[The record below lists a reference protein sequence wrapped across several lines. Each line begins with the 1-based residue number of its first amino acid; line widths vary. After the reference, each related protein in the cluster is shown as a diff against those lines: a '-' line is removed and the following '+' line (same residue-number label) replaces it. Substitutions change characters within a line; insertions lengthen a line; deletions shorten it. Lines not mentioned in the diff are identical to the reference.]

1 MILFLSIFYDVG
13 TTFKILFEL
22 RPYKIFY
29 SHMYRQNRTI
39 KQLNFHILP
48 MYIYLLLMQ
57 RPNGFN
63 QEKTTNHSPT
73 LIQRTIQLKSHC
85 IIASTSAEVIGALQH

>member
-1 MILFLSIFYDVG
+1 MYVG
-13 TTFKILFEL
+13 YLKKRTEL
-22 RPYKIFY
+22 THSTIFY
-29 SHMYRQNRTI
+29 SKMYKRNRTI

-57 RPNGFN
+57 IPNVFN
-63 QEKTTNHSPT
+63 QAKKTNHSPE
-73 LIQRTIQLKSHC
+73 LIQITRQLKSHC